1 MEVSVVIPVYNAAAF
16 LADAVRSALALTA
29 VREVVLVDDGST
41 DGSSELCLRLC
52 QEDARVKLYQHPGG
66 VNRGASLS
74 RNLGIEKATCP
85 FVAFLDSDDR
95 FLPTRFDSEP
105 RIFSEHPDAD
115 GVYGAI
121 GVHIHDAQG
130 QERFDRVF
138 RSRLTTVRMA
148 LPPEQLFPA
157 FIGTAGIL
165 DFGHFSLDGLTMRR
179 SALMNMPRLLRND
192 LRIGEDTEFITR
204 LSYHTRLY
212 PGSIDRAVALRGV
225 HADNRITNDPHRR
238 ASRLR
243 MYEALWQWARTTP
256 IDHRSQRL
264 IARDVAHFRLLCAS
278 TVAQRVQAVGN
289 ALRYPAV
296 LKRRE
301 ASEALVSVIFGRNNG
316 FTRLLQRLV
325 RGLHALLWRIKGG
338 SPPPATVL
346 DTH

>member
-16 LADAVRSALALTA
+16 LADAVRSTLTLAP

-41 DGSSELCLRLC
+41 DGSTELCHRLC

-95 FLPTRFDSEP
+95 FLPTRFDTET

-121 GVHIHDAQG
+121 GVHFHDAKG

-138 RSRLTTVRMA
+138 RSRLTTVRLA

-165 DFGHFSLDGLTMRR
+165 DFGHFSLDGLTVRR
-179 SALMNMPRLLRND
+179 SALMKMPRLLRND

-212 PGSIDRAVALRGV
+212 PGSIHQAVALRGV

-238 ASRLR
+238 SSRLR
-243 MYEALWQWARTTP
+243 MYEALWEWARTTP
-256 IDHRSQRL
+256 IDLRSQRA
-264 IARDVAHFRLLCAS
+264 IAWDVAHFRLLCAE
-278 TVAQRVQAVGN
+278 TGAQRRRAVHT
-289 ALRYPAV
+289 ALCYPGV
-296 LKRRE
+296 FKRRE
-301 ASEALVSVIFGRNNG
+301 ASEAFVAVILGRKNG
-316 FTRLLQRLV
+316 FTRLVQRFV

-346 DTH
+346 DPH